1 MIHDTCTLILQCLV
15 SRQVGVGRQRGTK
28 VQESG
33 DSDPPVPPSPFA
45 KAGMAARAN
54 LNFWLDGDRN
64 KYSTGSW
71 FILETLNCF
80 ELFSAAL
87 TVTK

>member
-1 MIHDTCTLILQCLV
+1 MIHDTCTLILQCLL

-28 VQESG
+28 VREAG
-33 DSDPPVPPSPFA
+33 DSDPPVHPSQKQAWQHEPISIS
-45 KAGMAARAN
+45 GLIVTETN
-54 LNFWLDGDRN
+54 
-64 KYSTGSW
+64 STGSW